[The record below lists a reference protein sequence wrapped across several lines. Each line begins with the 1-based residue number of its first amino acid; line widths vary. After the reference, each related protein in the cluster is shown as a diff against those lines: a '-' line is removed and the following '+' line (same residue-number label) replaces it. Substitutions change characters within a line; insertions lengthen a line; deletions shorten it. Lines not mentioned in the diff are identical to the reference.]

1 MEFEIKKDALVRGV
15 SLAEKIT
22 GKNVA
27 QPVLSTIL
35 IDAGDDMVTLRSTN
49 LDLGMEI
56 SIPATVTQKGTVA
69 VQGNILTM
77 FVTGIKVDAPVKI
90 KLNNGNLSVN
100 TKKNSTLIKAQPHDA
115 FPTIPRVV
123 EGIQFT
129 LPAHILVQ
137 GLKSVWFCASISS
150 IKQELSSV
158 YIYTTGGQIVFVATD
173 SFRLAEKR
181 IPAPQVADFGHILI
195 PHKNIPEIIR
205 VLEAAEGGDVQVS
218 LNKNQVSFEYGSVF
232 LVSRVIDGV
241 FPDYKQIIP
250 KEFTTEVTLLK
261 QDIVDALKLSTI
273 FSDKFNQVNVRV
285 VSKDAQVSVTT
296 KNSDIGE
303 NENMLNAV
311 VEGEDIE
318 VNFNHKYMYDVFQV
332 IATDSLC
339 LQFTGKNRP
348 MIMRPIGD
356 TTFMYLVMPMNK

>member
-35 IDAGDDMVTLRSTN
+35 MDVKDDAVTLKSTN
-49 LDLGMEI
+49 LDLGLEI
-56 SIPATVTQKGTVA
+56 SIPASVQEKGIVA
-69 VQGNILTM
+69 VSGNILSM
-77 FVTGIKVDAPVKI
+77 FVSGIKVDAPVKI
-90 KLNNGNLSVN
+90 KLSNGNLTIN
-100 TKKNSTLIKAQPHDA
+100 TKRNSTLIKAQPYEA
-115 FPTIPRVV
+115 FPEIPRVV
-123 EGIQFT
+123 DGIQFT
-129 LPAHILVQ
+129 VSAQILVQ

-158 YIYTTGGQIVFVATD
+158 YVYTARGQIVFVATD

-181 IPAPQVADFGHILI
+181 IPAQHVADFGHILI

-205 VLEAAEGGDVQVS
+205 VLEAAEGGEVHIS
-218 LNKNQVSFEYGSVF
+218 LNKNQISFEYGSVY

-273 FSDKFNQVNVRV
+273 FSDKFNQLNVRV
-285 VSKDAQVSVTT
+285 VSKDAHVSVTT

-303 NENMLNAV
+303 NENILSAV

-318 VNFNHKYMYDVFQV
+318 VNFNHKYVYDVFQV
-332 IATDSLC
+332 ITTDSLC